1 MRLFY
6 FSAPLSLYFAFFGF
20 FIIGEYIFRASRGEL
35 PNGVNLWARDAIIAN
50 SIALSLVLLWVLF
63 RIVQGGKK
71 IHKEDTITI
80 FRDEFSRK
88 IRIHTLLSIG
98 LLFLIGVVSLGNP
111 FSNPLGFRQAIQ
123 GGGAAYFLVYFIFME
138 RVYGIYYFNQ
148 IYTHKVTATDTSI
161 ALIVIIFSLGS
172 GFASLFAYLFIYGMI
187 FLNARYGVRVIGFW
201 SVLLFG
207 LLVILTPIYTL
218 VRENLMFGGEDIV
231 ELASLFWERFASD
244 FLTIIYDRFDY
255 FDLQIAGASVAR
267 ENSNILNIINAL
279 TQFVPR
285 ALWPEKPPT
294 YTLLM
299 TSIYAPELLDIGVT
313 INFGYI
319 NEFVLYFSDFGPVI
333 AGIFFGVLLCYCH
346 NTLSGTNGS
355 KGLLF
360 YSVVT
365 HGYVLAFVG
374 GGFIN
379 DMPFAQLVMGL
390 VFYRMLDL
398 KNSVYDGI
406 QGEKNE
412 HASRFILI
420 VYPFLHAIRNWLL
433 NLFQFMSCTPRQ
445 RLDIAASVHMDKQT
459 RDT

>member
-1 MRLFY
+1 MRLIY
-6 FSAPLSLYFAFFGF
+6 FSAPLSLYFSFFGF
-20 FIIGEYIFRASRGEL
+20 FIIGEYIFRASREDL
-35 PNGVNLWARDAIIAN
+35 PGGVNLWARDAIIAN
-50 SIALSLVLLWVLF
+50 SIAFSLVLLWELF
-63 RIVQGGKK
+63 RVVQGGGKK
-71 IHKEDTITI
+71 LKEDTITI
-80 FRDEFSRK
+80 FRDKFSRK
-88 IRIHTLLSIG
+88 IRIHTLLSIC
-98 LLFLIGVVSLGNP
+98 LLVLIGIVSLGNP

-148 IYTHKVTATDTSI
+148 IYTRKVTATDTSI
-161 ALIVIIFSLGS
+161 ALIVIAFSLSS

-187 FLNARYGVRVIGFW
+187 FVNARYGVRVIGFW
-201 SVLLFG
+201 SILLFC

-218 VRENLMFGGEDIV
+218 VRENLMFGGEDIAA
-231 ELASLFWERFASD
+231 LANVFWDRFASD

-267 ENSNILNIINAL
+267 ENAQITNIFNAL

-285 ALWPEKPPT
+285 TLWPEKPPT
-294 YTLLM
+294 YSLLM
-299 TSIYAPELLDIGVT
+299 TSIFAPELLDIGVT

-319 NEFVLYFSDFGPVI
+319 NEFVLYFGDFGPVI
-333 AGIFFGVLLCYCH
+333 AGIFFGALLCYCH

-390 VFYRMLDL
+390 VFFRILGL
-398 KNSVYDGI
+398 NNAVYDGL
-406 QGEKNE
+406 QGEKIE
-412 HASRFILI
+412 QASRFRLI
-420 VYPFLHAIRNWLL
+420 VYPFALTARNWLL
-433 NLFQFMSCTPRQ
+433 RIIRFISNVPHQGYGIT
-445 RLDIAASVHMDKQT
+445 ASMHMDKQT